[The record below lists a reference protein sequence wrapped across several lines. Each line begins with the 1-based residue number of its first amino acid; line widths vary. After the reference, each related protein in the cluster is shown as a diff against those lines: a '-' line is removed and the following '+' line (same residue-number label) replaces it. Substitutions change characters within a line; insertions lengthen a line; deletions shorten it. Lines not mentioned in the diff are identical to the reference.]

1 MTTSRPTDTAAS
13 ACGRRRF
20 LSIAAAA
27 TGVALLPGGLQAEP
41 GEVEPCVWRGVAL
54 GARASIRM
62 LHQDRAEAR
71 RLIGLAVWELERL
84 EAIFSLYR
92 PDSAVV
98 ELNRAGRLPDPPIE
112 LVELL
117 ASAREIS
124 RASGGAFDV
133 TVQPLWRRYR
143 DHFAASGTDML
154 PQVSDLMP
162 LVDWRGVRVEPREIS
177 FARPGMAIT
186 LNGIAQGY
194 VTDRV
199 AELLRRNGV
208 ERTLL
213 DLGETRTVG
222 DRGAG
227 RPWRVGVADPTD
239 PARSLATLDCF
250 DRAIA
255 SSGGYGTVFDRA
267 GRYSHLIDPRTGRTA
282 PVRRG
287 ITVMALEAT
296 LADALSTAFSMMDEN
311 EISGVARLIGGVDV
325 YRLSPGQI
333 ARLV

>member
-1 MTTSRPTDTAAS
+1 MTSPQRTNTAAS
-13 ACGRRRF
+13 TCGRRRF

-27 TGVALLPGGLQAEP
+27 AGVALLPGGLRAE
-41 GEVEPCVWRGVAL
+41 GGDVEPCVWRGVAL
-54 GARASIRM
+54 GARASIRL
-62 LHQDRAEAR
+62 LHPDRAEAR
-71 RLIGLAVWELERL
+71 RLIGLAVRELERL

-92 PDSAVV
+92 LDSAVV

-117 ASAREIS
+117 ARAGEIS

-143 DHFAASGTDML
+143 DHFAASGTDVL

-177 FARPGMAIT
+177 FARQGMAIT

-194 VTDRV
+194 VTDRI
-199 AELLRRNGV
+199 ADLLRRNGV

-227 RPWRVGVADPTD
+227 RPWRVGVADPAD
-239 PARSLATLDCF
+239 PVRSLATLDCF
-250 DRAIA
+250 DRAVA

-282 PVRRG
+282 PVLRG
-287 ITVMALEAT
+287 ITVTAPDAT
-296 LADALSTAFSMMDEN
+296 LADALSTAFSVMDET
-311 EISGVARLIGGVDV
+311 EIREVARRIGGIDV
-325 YRLSPGQI
+325 YQLSPRQI
-333 ARLV
+333 AQLV